1 MADFDFFDSV
11 YNSTKRNIMSAVTST
26 TSIQTV
32 QMPTLP
38 QVNVT
43 VSSFSSF
50 SSSVSKVTTICQQC
64 KHLNVMTNQYNK
76 VCIDCG
82 IEISDELMKNHIDT
96 NRCNIRKETE
106 KNIYQDVKD
115 MNISDKVIRVANEL
129 FTEITSDNIRR
140 GNARRSIVFACV
152 FQSYKIL
159 GKPQNPETL
168 ISLFHITKSA
178 GMRGMKYLN
187 KHVPKN
193 SKIRTTHITPIDIIK
208 DIIEKFNSSA
218 EQEKSII
225 NIYERIHHK
234 SSMLNRSR
242 PLSIAAGVIFYWIEK
257 NKSNVSLEDFVKK
270 VNMSAITI
278 KKVANEVKRIIDE

>member
-1 MADFDFFDSV
+1 MADFDFFDSI
-11 YNSTKRNIMSAVTST
+11 YKSTKIPASAVAPSEK
-26 TSIQTV
+26 
-32 QMPTLP
+32 
-38 QVNVT
+38 NVT
-43 VSSFSSF
+43 ITT
-50 SSSVSKVTTICQQC
+50 VTTAVATICQQC
-64 KHLNVMTNQYNK
+64 KHVNIVTNQYNK
-76 VCIDCG
+76 ICMDCG
-82 IEISDELMKNHIDT
+82 IEISDEILKTHMDT
-96 NRCNIRKETE
+96 SRCNIRKETE

-152 FQSYKIL
+152 FQAYKIL

-193 SKIRTTHITPIDIIK
+193 SKIRTTHITPVDIIK
-208 DIIEKFNSSA
+208 DIIEKFHSSP
-218 EQEKSII
+218 EQEKAIISIYDKI
-225 NIYERIHHK
+225 NHK

-242 PLSIAAGVIFYWIEK
+242 PLSIAAGIIFYWIEK
-257 NKSNVSLEDFVKK
+257 NKSNVSLDDFVKK

-278 KKVANEVKRIIDE
+278 KKVAKEVKRLVEE